1 MRRDDAPA
9 PIQRPRYRAWL
20 HWLAVVLVVST
31 FCLITMGGHVTSIEA
46 GLAVPDWPSTFGYNM
61 FIAPLEVWYYAG
73 ETFAEHSHRLMGSA
87 VGLLTIVLTVGLLR
101 SRERP
106 AAVRYLGVLLL
117 ILVIVQGLLGG
128 FRVTEQSQLLA
139 AVHGVLGQLVLCL
152 TVLAAAVTG
161 RRWIDA
167 DLQKRRPF
175 AAKLAVVVLGL
186 LTVQLILGSAVRHGH
201 AALAIPDFPTSYGR
215 ALPPMNQEAV
225 NAAVERYVASG
236 EAPERFAIATG
247 YVTELEAQPTYAAWQ
262 VHLHF
267 THRLG
272 ALIVTAFTV
281 WLVARVWWRFTG
293 ERRVLVPATLLGVLL
308 LFQISLGVM
317 TVWTGELASVATMHQ
332 TCGAALI
339 ATATWLTIRL
349 HRVPVPAERRKRAP
363 VAAGE
368 ATTERLRT
376 AGSAA

>member
-1 MRRDDAPA
+1 MRPDAPA
-9 PIQRPRYRAWL
+9 PTPRLRYRAWL
-20 HWLAVVLVVST
+20 HWLAVVLVIAT
-31 FCLITMGGHVTSIEA
+31 FCLVTMGGHVTSIEA

-61 FIAPLEVWYYAG
+61 FIAPLDVWYYAG
-73 ETFAEHSHRLMGSA
+73 NTFAEHSHRLMGSA

-139 AVHGVLGQLVLCL
+139 GVHGVLGQLVLCL

-201 AALAIPDFPTSYGR
+201 AALAIPDFPTSYGQ
-215 ALPPMNQEAV
+215 ALPPMNQSAV
-225 NAAVERYVASG
+225 DAAVERYAASG
-236 EAPERFAIATG
+236 EAPERFAATG
-247 YVTELEAQPTYAAWQ
+247 SYQAWQ

-267 THRLG
+267 AHRIG
-272 ALIVTAFTV
+272 ALVVTAFVV

-293 ERRVLVPATLLGVLL
+293 ERRVLVPASLLGVLL
-308 LFQISLGVM
+308 VFQISLGVM

-368 ATTERLRT
+368 ATVERLRT
-376 AGSAA
+376 AGGAA